1 LDYGYNKHC
10 RNLSKEE
17 IEMNLKSGKPFV
29 IRQKMPE
36 NKEIVYNDL
45 VYGKITINSN
55 DLDDQVLIKQDR
67 LSDL

>member
-1 LDYGYNKHC
+1 
-10 RNLSKEE
+10 
-17 IEMNLKSGKPFV
+17 MNLKLGKPFV

-45 VYGKITINSN
+45 VYGKIIINSN